1 MYLKSLDIHGFK
13 SFADKTKIE
22 FHPGVTGIV
31 GPNGCGKSNVVDA
44 IRWVLGE
51 TSAKALRGGEMADV
65 IFSGTEKRKPLG
77 MAEVTLT
84 MADCEEALGVDYN
97 ELAISRRVYRDGR
110 SEYLHNGVKCRLR
123 DITDLLMDTGIG
135 RTAYSI
141 MAQGQ
146 IDQILSSK
154 PEERRAVF
162 EEAAGITKFKKQKKE
177 TIRKLEYTEANL
189 LRINDII
196 SEVRRQ
202 MNSLQRQAA
211 KAKRYRSLLEDV
223 RVLDTHLSF
232 KHFTELSAQKAE
244 LETSVGS
251 LQNEF
256 ATLEAALTEKEEALE
271 QMREQIIDVDA
282 RISENRSQLN
292 ERKNRIES
300 ARSRIAYNKERSRE
314 LEDLIARNEADVSA
328 TAHKINQQKEDL
340 AQAEEAV
347 VSIQNRIE
355 EQRQLVTEAE
365 QHVVSFRSQR
375 DELAQQLSNHR
386 NRGNS
391 AESRAVTLQA
401 QIESMRSQSESDRTR
416 AESLQGEINTLR
428 TSESE
433 RAAEAE
439 QLDVRLGELEETG
452 ERQDEELADTDRQ
465 HRKSQADLQSARE
478 QASKVHR
485 ELTGME
491 SRLNVLRKLLESG
504 EGLERGTKAVLGGLD
519 DPEFFDV
526 GVRGVLG
533 SFLEVEDDYVRAIEA
548 VLGSRLQTVLV
559 ADDAFAHRVIEV
571 LKEKELG
578 TAAVLSEM
586 SIVSD
591 DAGQMM
597 TVPQGAIAWAL
608 DRVKTKGK
616 CRAVFEALLR
626 NVLLVNDLETAV
638 RLRKDFPDVTFA
650 TIGGEV
656 VFPEGII
663 QGGAS
668 KGDGE
673 SSVLSRQNEIRT
685 LETQT
690 AELSVEHDKVAAREQ
705 ELTEHI
711 QSLADQ
717 LELAREAAQTTR
729 VERSTLEGQRSLMGR
744 EVGQIRS
751 RIDNL
756 VWEAKELE
764 QRDDDA
770 ANEIETFIEEL
781 ATSRELAEEAFS
793 LVSGFEQ
800 QLDEI
805 STREGEATDV
815 LSERRTALAV
825 EERSLL
831 ALEEQREP
839 MANRL
844 SELNEITTRR
854 SQESEG
860 YRVRIDEA
868 ATQNIELESVIEDAT
883 AGIGQIEASLE
894 QDAEERQRQQNQ
906 VREFEATLQ
915 KTRHRISAITDQ
927 RGREEVKS
935 TQIELR
941 LENITNTCQE
951 RHGVDL
957 TAFEQDIHALKTSIE
972 HQKKR
977 LARGGEVRPD
987 SENDDTEL
995 PETDVAASA
1004 EDQEID
1010 NTVDADHEID
1020 WKFVET
1026 VVSDLRRRLES
1037 MGPVNLDAI
1046 NEFEEAEERYNFL
1059 ESQQTDLVNG
1069 KNELQGIIEH
1079 INKETRIRFLETFDT
1094 VRNNFQDMFREL
1106 FGEKGEANLL
1116 LLDDDDP
1123 LESGIEVIAK
1133 PPGKKLQSISLL
1145 SGGERSMTAVALLFS
1160 IYMVKPSPF
1169 CVLDELDAPLDET
1182 NIGRFVKVLDR
1193 FIAQSQFI
1201 IVTHSKRTMN
1211 RADVMY
1217 GVTMEEFGVSKPV
1230 GMRLTA
1236 NDEDTKS
1243 NDDEEPQE
1251 LNAAQKAAKTIDG

>member
-97 ELAISRRVYRDGR
+97 ELAIGRRVYRDGR

-196 SEVRRQ
+196 AEVRRQ

-256 ATLEAALTEKEEALE
+256 SELETALTEKEEALE

-282 RISENRSQLN
+282 RIGENRSQLN

-300 ARSRIAYNKERSRE
+300 ARSRIAYNSERSRE

-365 QHVVSFRSQR
+365 QHVSSFRSQR

-391 AESRAVTLQA
+391 AESRTVTLQA
-401 QIESMRSQSESDRTR
+401 QIESMRTQSESDRSR
-416 AESLQGEINTLR
+416 AESLQGEIHTLR

-433 RAAEAE
+433 RSSEAE
-439 QLDVRLGELEETG
+439 QLDVRLRELEETG
-452 ERQDEELADTDRQ
+452 ERQDEELAETDRQ

-478 QASKVHR
+478 QASNVHR

-504 EGLERGTKAVLGGLD
+504 EGLERGTQAVLSGLD
-519 DPEFFDV
+519 DPEFFSI
-526 GVRGVLG
+526 GVKGVLG

-578 TAAVLSEM
+578 TAAVLSEA
-586 SIVSD
+586 SILSD

-616 CRAVFEALLR
+616 SRAVFEALLR
-626 NVLLVNDLETAV
+626 QVLLVHDLDTAT

-650 TIGGEV
+650 TIDGEV

-668 KGDGE
+668 KGDRE
-673 SSVLSRQNEIRT
+673 SSVLSRQNEVRT

-690 AELSVEHDKVAAREQ
+690 AQLSVKHDRVAAREK
-705 ELTEHI
+705 ELTELI
-711 QSLADQ
+711 QSLGDQ
-717 LELAREAAQTTR
+717 LEQAREAAQTTK
-729 VERSTLEGQRSLMGR
+729 VERSTLEGQRSLIGR
-744 EVGQIRS
+744 EVDQIRS
-751 RIDNL
+751 RIENL
-756 VWEAKELE
+756 TWEAKELG

-770 ANEIETFIEEL
+770 SNEIESFIEEL
-781 ATSRELAEEAFS
+781 ATARELAEEAFS

-805 STREGEATDV
+805 ATRESESSDV
-815 LSERRTALAV
+815 LSERRTSLAV

-844 SELNEITTRR
+844 SELNEITSRR
-854 SQESEG
+854 SQESEA
-860 YRVRIDEA
+860 YRIRINEA
-868 ATQNIELESVIEDAT
+868 EAQSAELENVIEDAT
-883 AGIGQIEASLE
+883 AGIGQLEESLE

-906 VREFEATLQ
+906 VREFESTLQ
-915 KTRHRISAITDQ
+915 KTRHHISAINDQ

-957 TAFEQDIHALKTSIE
+957 STFEQDVHALKTSIE

-977 LARGGEVRPD
+977 VARGGDVRPD
-987 SENDDTEL
+987 SENEETET
-995 PETDVAASA
+995 EAAAAA

-1010 NTVDADHEID
+1010 HSVDADHEID
-1020 WKFVET
+1020 WKFVES

-1059 ESQQTDLVNG
+1059 DKQQTDLVNG
-1069 KNELQGIIEH
+1069 KNELQDIIEH
-1079 INKETRIRFLETFDT
+1079 INKETRIRFLETFNT

-1116 LLDDDDP
+1116 LLDDEDP

-1133 PPGKKLQSISLL
+1133 PPGKKLQSITLL

-1193 FIAQSQFI
+1193 FISQSQFI

-1236 NDEDTKS
+1236 NDDETKGK
-1243 NDDEEPQE
+1243 DGEEKRD
-1251 LNAAQKAAKTIDG
+1251 LNAAQKAAKTLDG